1 MDATKPKP
9 TLPPGPKP
17 LPVLGNNHSFVK
29 DPLHFL
35 QTLHQT
41 YGPMATIYMTDTPS
55 VVLFEP
61 EHIHYVLTENPRNF
75 TSAEFAQGLQEFT
88 GHGLFNLD
96 GDTHRQQRRLVQPA
110 FHRKRVD
117 SYADTMRQYTLEVLD
132 SWKAGDQLA
141 LDQELQQLTM
151 RIVAKC
157 LFNVDLGLRN
167 SNLGQAFTDI
177 LENQPRLLETILKL
191 RIDLPF
197 TDYGKRQR
205 GKRIIDKVIYQLI
218 AQRRQ
223 EGGDEG
229 DFLSMLLATTEDGQ
243 GLSDTQIRD
252 HIMTFVAAGHETSSN
267 TLAWTF
273 YLLGLAQN
281 ESKYAALCQ
290 ELTSQLQGQAPSL
303 TDLSRIPY
311 TEWTINETLRLYPPA
326 YLIGRRAREEFSLG
340 EYTLPAGT
348 FVLISKWALHR
359 RPDLWEA
366 ADEFQPERWRP
377 ENAKSI
383 VPWSYIPFGA
393 GPRMCIGM
401 PFAQLEMRIL
411 LATMLQRF
419 KFRIAPGFKMQ
430 TDPLITLRPKNGL
443 HVILESVS

>member
-1 MDATKPKP
+1 MNAIKPKA

-17 LPVLGNNHSFVK
+17 LPVLGNNPSFVK
-29 DPLHFL
+29 DPLDFL

-41 YGPMATIYMTDTPS
+41 YGRLATIYMSDTPS

-75 TSAEFAQGLQEFT
+75 TSAEFAQNLQEFT

-110 FHRKRVD
+110 FHRKRVE
-117 SYADTMRQYTLEVLD
+117 SYADTMRQYTLEMLD
-132 SWKAGDQLA
+132 TWKAGDQIS

-157 LFNVDLGLRN
+157 LFNIDLGLRN
-167 SNLGQAFTDI
+167 SDLGQAFTDI
-177 LENQPRLLETILKL
+177 RENQPKLLETILKL

-205 GKRIIDKVIYQLI
+205 GKRVIDNVIYQLI
-218 AQRRQ
+218 AQRRKD
-223 EGGDEG
+223 GNDEG
-229 DFLSMLLATTEDGQ
+229 DFLSMLLATTEDNR

-252 HIMTFVAAGHETSSN
+252 HIMTFIAAGHETSSN

-273 YLLGLAQN
+273 YLLAQN
-281 ESKYAALCQ
+281 NSEYEKLYH
-290 ELTSQLQGQAPSL
+290 ELQSQLYGQPPAL
-303 TDLSRIPY
+303 ADLPKIPY
-311 TEWTINETLRLYPPA
+311 TDWVINETLRLYPPA
-326 YLIGRRAREEFSLG
+326 YLIGRRAREEFTLD
-340 EYTLPAGT
+340 EYTFPAKT
-348 FVLISKWALHR
+348 FVLISKWVLHR

-366 ADEFQPERWRP
+366 PEEFQPERWRP
-377 ENAKSI
+377 ENTKNI

-401 PFAQLEMRIL
+401 PFAQLEMRLL
-411 LATMLQRF
+411 LATILQRF

-430 TDPLITLRPKNGL
+430 PDPIITLRIKNGL
-443 HVILESVS
+443 PVFLEPAS